1 MPTLDIC
8 FFLALLGSEYGPLT
22 RRAASLLFI
31 RSRGS
36 GFTPYRMP
44 AQPGAPLVATPPL
57 SWAADTPAR
66 KLYNCGGIRP
76 LRPASATKTGRSL
89 PSAFSPKRN
98 LTARLLKAHSPDCLA
113 GQGRSPHLELQP
125 LQTED
130 HQHLEGT
137 ARQPAAAR
145 SAICQECHFSTA
157 EVCLCGGAAQQVERL
172 KQQLRC
178 AREQHLAA
186 AASVQRM
193 KRQAAGWRDKF
204 AALSESEKKA
214 SIEVHL
220 MAEKVAEREDM
231 LRKSAPH
238 KQVLEKQMAE
248 MRSEADTELRLLH
261 EELASAQARA
271 GQKQQ
276 DAEAARACYEELLQK
291 LRDDHAH
298 EVGALQQSVVSL
310 ERECTAAR
318 EAQATAEQALSLV
331 KAEQQLLLQ
340 EQLAHAQAAEEDRA
354 PAAAEIA
361 ALRHR
366 LAGLESALQAAERE
380 RDDGI
385 AAHAEA
391 RAEVQRLHLQVQH
404 EQQQSAERSAARSS
418 SGNDLGEVQAQL
430 EMTRRALEAAV
441 VEQGRAEREVAE
453 WQEKLVHA
461 KAEAAHTLSSL
472 QWQLESKLGVAQ
484 QEAEWLR
491 AQMVMVE
498 EAERAARQQIVAAQQ
513 SAARAEERAAR
524 EERAHAALKA
534 DFDLVEAELRRM
546 QLAMR
551 TTQQQG
557 QDFIA
562 GVVTFQDK
570 IALESVRI
578 AAALR
583 SALRERDTLA
593 GQVIGLVI
601 LLMRRTWIAALCRLI
616 KSHFV
621 RPCL

>member
-1 MPTLDIC
+1 M
-8 FFLALLGSEYGPLT
+8 
-22 RRAASLLFI
+22 
-31 RSRGS
+31 
-36 GFTPYRMP
+36 
-44 AQPGAPLVATPPL
+44 
-57 SWAADTPAR
+57 
-66 KLYNCGGIRP
+66 
-76 LRPASATKTGRSL
+76 
-89 PSAFSPKRN
+89 
-98 LTARLLKAHSPDCLA
+98 LKAHSPDCLA

-125 LQTED
+125 LHAED

-137 ARQPAAAR
+137 ARQPAAA
-145 SAICQECHFSTA
+145 QECHFSSA
-157 EVCLCGGAAQQVERL
+157 EVCSCGGAAQQVERL

-248 MRSEADTELRLLH
+248 MRSEADTELRLLQ

-276 DAEAARACYEELLQK
+276 DAEAARACYEERLQK

-418 SGNDLGEVQAQL
+418 SGNGLGEVQAQL
-430 EMTRRALEAAV
+430 ETTRRALEAAA

-453 WQEKLVHA
+453 GQEKLVHA

-534 DFDLVEAELRRM
+534 DFDLVEAELRKM

-616 KSHFV
+616 KSQFV